1 LQGKCIKSA
10 HIFAFISPHDLT
22 SWRNMRSGTPLSPQ
36 EINDFIAKF
45 STSPANILV
54 VFFDK
59 STAIGFSTVGKLKM
73 VGGGFFSVQD
83 EGDVGMT
90 ESPSF
95 NASIPSLLRFPCEFT
110 DPRIFG
116 DDPRARAFFSEEVR
130 FDFGLVFVLPN
141 GILSIVQ
148 LEG

>member
-1 LQGKCIKSA
+1 MK
-10 HIFAFISPHDLT
+10 
-22 SWRNMRSGTPLSPQ
+22 SGTPLSPQ

-45 STSPANILV
+45 NASPTNILV

-59 STAIGFSTVGKLKM
+59 PTGIGFTTVGKLKM

-83 EGDVGMT
+83 EGDVGIT

-95 NASIPSLLRFPCEFT
+95 NASIPSLVRFPCEFA
-110 DPRIFG
+110 DPRDFK
-116 DDPRARAFFSEEVR
+116 DNPRGAAFFTDEVR

-141 GILSIVQ
+141 GILSIMQ
-148 LEG
+148 LEEPDTGD